1 MYWCYLCVILIAVF
15 LFVVYFFQEKLIFRN
30 GESICSNYRFKFP
43 NNFEEIF
50 LKTADGSSINAL
62 HFKLKNPKGVVLFC
76 HGNKG
81 NLKKWGAKVSF
92 FLEYNYEVVV
102 FDYRNYGKSTGSF
115 NEREMYNDAL
125 LVYDYLKCSFKEE
138 TIIVYGFSL
147 GTTFATRIAAVN
159 NPKELVLEA
168 PFFNFKKAAQFYS
181 KFVPTF
187 LLKYKFRTAVDILQV
202 NAPISIFHG
211 SKDKITSFED
221 SKKLF
226 ALNTAINNSFIAID
240 GGTHH
245 TIRDAKIYKEKLQEI
260 LSR

>member
-1 MYWCYLCVILIAVF
+1 
-15 LFVVYFFQEKLIFRN
+15 
-30 GESICSNYRFKFP
+30 
-43 NNFEEIF
+43 
-50 LKTADGSSINAL
+50 
-62 HFKLKNPKGVVLFC
+62 
-76 HGNKG
+76 
-81 NLKKWGAKVSF
+81 
-92 FLEYNYEVVV
+92 
-102 FDYRNYGKSTGSF
+102 
-115 NEREMYNDAL
+115 MYNDAL

-260 LSR
+260 LRR